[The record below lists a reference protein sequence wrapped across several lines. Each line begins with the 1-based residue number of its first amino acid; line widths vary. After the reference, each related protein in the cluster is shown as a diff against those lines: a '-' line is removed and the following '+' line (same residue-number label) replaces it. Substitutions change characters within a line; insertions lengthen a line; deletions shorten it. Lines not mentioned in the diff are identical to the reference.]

1 MTKEEFAKRITAMTG
16 TLYRVSYGLLKNETD
31 REEAVQET
39 ILRAWEQL
47 STLRQERF
55 FQTWV
60 VRILINQCY
69 AIGRENSR
77 LVYLEEVH
85 RPDTPAP
92 EERSDLRRAILAL
105 ETELRLPVILHYIE
119 GYALREIGE
128 ILDIPL
134 GTVKSRLHRARHLLR
149 HHLEKEAQ
157 EI

>member
-47 STLRQERF
+47 ASLRQELF

-60 VRILINQCY
+60 VRILINRCY
-69 AIGRENSR
+69 AIGRETAR
-77 LVYLEEVH
+77 LVSLEEIRRADV
-85 RPDTPAP
+85 PAP
-92 EERSDLRRAILAL
+92 EEETDLHRAILAL
-105 ETELRLPVILHYIE
+105 GTELRLPVILHYIE
-119 GYALREIGE
+119 GYDLREVGE
-128 ILDIPL
+128 VLDIPL

-149 HHLEKEAQ
+149 HFLEKEAQ

>member
-16 TLYRVSYGLLKNETD
+16 TLYRVSYCLLKNETD

-47 STLRQERF
+47 SSLRQELF

-69 AIGRENSR
+69 AIGRERSR
-77 LVYLEEVH
+77 LVPLEEIK
-85 RPDTPAP
+85 RAETPAP
-92 EERSDLRRAILAL
+92 EEETDLCRAILAL
-105 ETELRLPVILHYIE
+105 GTDLRMPVILYYIE
-119 GYALREIGE
+119 GYDLREVGE

-149 HHLEKEAQ
+149 YHLEKEAQ
-157 EI
+157 EV